1 MTNVPSL
8 KSSSFAYVRITASG
22 ITANLVQ
29 LGTSMITHGNQQD
42 LLLDPGSFSIDPDE
56 DSFDPTV
63 NIDEFENSFLLFLY
77 FRNGNIHIIVDFMV
91 YIIFPIYK
99 VYYYRLMI
107 LELILTIHH
116 VYQINQVKYFNLFD
130 SYFDLSKTKG
140 NRTTLIYRN
149 SSLSPQSSLIILGG
163 SLQTN
168 QIYQFMVYMENRE
181 NSYNQATGY
190 VLVTVESTN
199 PQLIAIGY
207 IRFSFDFI
215 KSFL

>member
-1 MTNVPSL
+1 
-8 KSSSFAYVRITASG
+8 
-22 ITANLVQ
+22 
-29 LGTSMITHGNQQD
+29 MITHGNQQD

-140 NRTTLIYRN
+140 NRTTLIYGN

-163 SLQTN
+163 SLQSN
-168 QIYQFMVYMENRE
+168 QIYQFMVYLENRK
-181 NSYNQATGY
+181 NSSIQATGY

-199 PQLIAIGY
+199 PKLIAIG
-207 IRFSFDFI
+207 
-215 KSFL
+215 